1 MGTHLILVGLLS
13 ICSLSFGQD
22 CNQQLLENVDF
33 PGNDITSLFSPD
45 VEHCQQLCTQHS
57 SCNFFTFVRADWN
70 KDDRNFF
77 CLIKASPNG
86 QPTVQ
91 APLQGVTS
99 GFSLKPCS
107 QDLEPC
113 LSKVYQNVDFF
124 GADYRALF
132 TADYEECQRAC
143 TQDPACQFFTFINE
157 AFKTVDIRNKCHLK
171 FSWPVPRTPKVVKK
185 TGVTSGFSQIPRIS
199 QQSTVCQGKLFP
211 NTDIPGNDI
220 ENIPAASPE
229 HCQALCSAHS
239 VCTYFS
245 FASNDLKCY
254 MKNNNNN
261 IVTQAKEGVT
271 SGLPAR
277 FCQLDNTWL
286 QVVYENVAF
295 PTSVIRSEPMDEAD
309 TCQRTCTQDAFCQF
323 YTYTNDNFN
332 DPKFPRRTCF
342 LKRTITMPAP
352 PKVAKLANVVSG
364 FQLRNCNSKT
374 TV

>member
-13 ICSLSFGQD
+13 LCSLSFGQD

-33 PGNDITSLFSPD
+33 PGNDVTSLFSPD

-57 SCNFFTFVRADWN
+57 SCDFFTFFRADWN

-77 CLIKASPNG
+77 CLIKAAPNG
-86 QPTVQ
+86 QPTAQ

-132 TADYEECQRAC
+132 TADSEECQRAC

-171 FSWPVPRTPKVVKK
+171 FSWPVPRTPVVEKK
-185 TGVTSGFSQIPRIS
+185 TGATSGFSQITQIS
-199 QQSTVCQGKLFP
+199 EQSVCQGKLFP
-211 NTDIPGNDI
+211 NTDIPGNDV
-220 ENIPAASPE
+220 EVIPAASPE

-245 FASNDLKCY
+245 FNSNDFKCY

-261 IVTQAKEGVT
+261 IVTKAKDGVT

-277 FCQLDNTWL
+277 FCQLDNAWV
-286 QVVYENVAF
+286 QVIYENVAF
-295 PTSVIRSEPMDEAD
+295 PTSVIRSEPMDDAD
-309 TCQRTCTQDAFCQF
+309 TCQRTCTQDPYCQF
-323 YTYTNDNFN
+323 YSYTNDNFN
-332 DPKFPRRTCF
+332 DPKFPRRHCF

>member
-13 ICSLSFGQD
+13 LCSLSFGQD

-33 PGNDITSLFSPD
+33 PGNDVTSLFSPD

-57 SCNFFTFVRADWN
+57 SCDFFTFFRADWN

-77 CLIKASPNG
+77 CLIKAAPNG
-86 QPTVQ
+86 QPTAQ

-132 TADYEECQRAC
+132 TADSEECQRAC

-157 AFKTVDIRNKCHLK
+157 AFKTVDI
-171 FSWPVPRTPKVVKK
+171 
-185 TGVTSGFSQIPRIS
+185 
-199 QQSTVCQGKLFP
+199 
-211 NTDIPGNDI
+211 
-220 ENIPAASPE
+220 
-229 HCQALCSAHS
+229 
-239 VCTYFS
+239 
-245 FASNDLKCY
+245 SNDFKCY

-261 IVTQAKEGVT
+261 IVTKAKDGVT

-277 FCQLDNTWL
+277 FCQLDNAWV
-286 QVVYENVAF
+286 QVIYENVAF
-295 PTSVIRSEPMDEAD
+295 PTSVIRSEPMDDAD
-309 TCQRTCTQDAFCQF
+309 TCQRTCTQDPYCQF
-323 YTYTNDNFN
+323 YSYTNDNFN
-332 DPKFPRRTCF
+332 DPKFPRRHCF

>member
-45 VEHCQQLCTQHS
+45 VEHCRQLCTQHS
-57 SCNFFTFVRADWN
+57 SCDFFTFVRADWN

-77 CLIKASPNG
+77 CYIKASPNG

-113 LSKVYQNVDFF
+113 LSTVYQNVDFT

-143 TQDPACQFFTFINE
+143 TQDTACQFFTLLDK
-157 AFKTVDIRNKCHLK
+157 AFTSFGNRYRFKCNLK
-171 FSWPVPRTPKVVKK
+171 FSWPVPRIPVVEKK
-185 TGVTSGFSQIPRIS
+185 TGVTSGFSQITQIS
-199 QQSTVCQGKLFP
+199 QQSVCQSKLFP
-211 NTDIPGNDI
+211 NTDIPGNNV
-220 ENIPAASPE
+220 EVIPAASPE

-239 VCTYFS
+239 VCSYFS
-245 FASNDLKCY
+245 FNSNNFNCNLK
-254 MKNNNNN
+254 KNNEEL
-261 IVTQAKEGVT
+261 VTEAKDGIT

-286 QVVYENVAF
+286 QVVYENVDF
-295 PTSVIRSEPMDEAD
+295 PTSDIRFELMDDAD

-323 YTYTNDNFN
+323 YTYANDNFN
-332 DPKFPRRTCF
+332 DPIYRRRCY

-364 FQLRNCNSKT
+364 FQLRNC
-374 TV
+374 

>member
-33 PGNDITSLFSPD
+33 PGNDVTSLFSPD
-45 VEHCQQLCTQHS
+45 VEHCQQLCTQYA
-57 SCNFFTFVRADWN
+57 SCDFFTFFRADWN
-70 KDDRNFF
+70 KDDRNFL
-77 CLIKASPNG
+77 CLIKAATNG
-86 QPTVQ
+86 QPTAQ

-113 LSKVYQNVDFF
+113 LSRVYQNVDFF

-132 TADYEECQRAC
+132 TADSEECQRAC

-157 AFKTVDIRNKCHLK
+157 AFRIADIRNKCHLK
-171 FSWPVPRTPKVVKK
+171 FSWPVPRTPSVVKK
-185 TGVTSGFSQIPRIS
+185 TGATSGFSQITEIS
-199 QQSTVCQGKLFP
+199 ESVCQGKLFP
-211 NTDIPGNDI
+211 NTDIPGNDV

-245 FASNDLKCY
+245 FNSNDFKCY

-261 IVTQAKEGVT
+261 IVTKAKDGVT

-277 FCQLDNTWL
+277 FCQLNNTWVK
-286 QVVYENVAF
+286 VVYENVAF
-295 PTSVIRSEPMDEAD
+295 PTSVIRSEPMDDAD
-309 TCQRTCTQDAFCQF
+309 TCQRTCTQDPYCQF
-323 YTYTNDNFN
+323 YSYTNDNFD
-332 DPKFPRRTCF
+332 DPKFPRRHCF

-374 TV
+374 TE